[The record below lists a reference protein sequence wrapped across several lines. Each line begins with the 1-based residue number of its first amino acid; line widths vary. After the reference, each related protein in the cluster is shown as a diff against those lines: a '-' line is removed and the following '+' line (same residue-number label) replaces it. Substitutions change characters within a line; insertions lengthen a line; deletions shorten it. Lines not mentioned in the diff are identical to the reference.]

1 MFSFSEKLARVMKG
15 QCLGSEQWVYGAQT
29 SHHVLP
35 SGVSAEYLDFCFPLL
50 PESLVI

>member
-1 MFSFSEKLARVMKG
+1 MFSFSEKLARVMEG
-15 QCLGSEQWVYGAQT
+15 QCLGREQRVYGAQT

-50 PESLVI
+50 QASLII